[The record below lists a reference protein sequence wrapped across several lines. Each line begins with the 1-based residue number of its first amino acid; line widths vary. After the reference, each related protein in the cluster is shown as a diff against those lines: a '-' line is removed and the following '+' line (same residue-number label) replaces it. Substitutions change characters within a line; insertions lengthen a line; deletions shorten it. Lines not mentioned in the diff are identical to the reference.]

1 MFINFYT
8 FFVFYF
14 FIICSILGYGFF
26 ITDTVGKSVSSENI
40 GYKGLTAIFFFT
52 IYSYFTSLFIKHGF
66 YHNIIFLGL
75 GFIFFIIKFKNLIK
89 L

>member
-52 IYSYFTSLFIKHGF
+52 IYSYNVKPF
-66 YHNIIFLGL
+66 
-75 GFIFFIIKFKNLIK
+75 
-89 L
+89 